1 MVNKTNTGTFVLL
14 YQIDGIIDVPNS
26 HWLVDENR
34 GVWTNPFKQQVSMM
48 INGISQ
54 LPAQTYFYHNDVHFF
69 TKIVSFDPEEGWRIY
84 LITKHV
90 NSITTYT
97 ME

>member
-34 GVWTNPFKQQVSMM
+34 GVWTNPFNNRFLM
-48 INGISQ
+48 IDGINQ
-54 LPAQTYFYHNDVHFF
+54 PPAQTYFYQKDVHFSP
-69 TKIVSFDPEEGWRIY
+69 KW
-84 LITKHV
+84 
-90 NSITTYT
+90 
-97 ME
+97 